1 MEKVSEMSATKR
13 ARKDKR
19 QANQTNGKVSG
30 ARNRTE
36 LGFRLSNPNYTIYHR
51 AALGGLAATVC
62 AWQENEKLKPEDII
76 ADFDE
81 REVRLSWRGISDQ
94 LAMRRI
100 LDASFKLTPDGK
112 GKQGGKLI
120 DLPGHGI
127 EYSEDG
133 LRLAVHNG
141 LFWTFLQHNRIR
153 STEKDLRR
161 MTLRSVDAQE
171 DEVFTYK
178 GLDEYAHRIA
188 DEKLNLLDAHGKL
201 SGKAEIPQWVVP
213 GAMRGAV
220 GLEASAQDVF
230 LLLYLMA
237 GCAVYHL
244 RPRKYKEKAQFC
256 VVVPDVINLESFA
269 KALRRLAA
277 TGKDFK
283 RFRQNYLNRF
293 VGGAEEAAL
302 SFLMDVEAGALVR
315 KRHGVSGC
323 LAMAMGRVAWDK
335 QQNNRSQIFKIDGAY
350 DELEVFKTARQYL
363 SQSRTVKLKT
373 GESFV
378 FPASPVPELVA
389 ANLATGRHWCANFL
403 ELVEDKKDFGSRIGD
418 WKGLV
423 AMKEKIRSI
432 DDQTIINAFHEAWRR
447 TRGNLRKR
455 DQDRGANP
463 KVSIQNRKERI
474 RNEILRT
481 KTSDALASWFLR
493 FCADATEG
501 NVLDILKQPDAAR
514 RFREFVFNARNFERF
529 QNLCLFALVSYGDTG
544 ASKNGEGTETDG
556 KTEGGD

>member
-1 MEKVSEMSATKR
+1 V
-13 ARKDKR
+13 
-19 QANQTNGKVSG
+19 
-30 ARNRTE
+30 
-36 LGFRLSNPNYTIYHR
+36 RLV
-51 AALGGLAATVC
+51 GLAATVR

-94 LAMRRI
+94 LALRRI

-112 GKQGGKLI
+112 RKQGGKLI

-127 EYSEDG
+127 EHSEDG
-133 LRLAVHNG
+133 LRLGGSQRFVLDFPAAQSNS
-141 LFWTFLQHNRIR
+141 QHRKR
-153 STEKDLRR
+153 FTEHEPE
-161 MTLRSVDAQE
+161 RSVDAEE

-220 GLEASAQDVF
+220 GLEAPVQDVF
-230 LLLYLMA
+230 LLLYLMTA
-237 GCAVYHL
+237 CAVYHL

-256 VVVPDVINLESFA
+256 VVVPDVINLKAFS

-283 RFRQNYLNRF
+283 RFRQNYLNRV

-302 SFLMDVEAGALVR
+302 SFLIDLEAGDIVR
-315 KRHGVSGC
+315 KRHVVSGC
-323 LAMAMGRVAWDK
+323 LAIAMGRVAWDK
-335 QQNNRSQIFKIDGAY
+335 QQNNRSQIFKIGGAY

-363 SQSRTVKLKT
+363 SQPRTVKLKT

-389 ANLATGRHWCANFL
+389 ANLTAGRHWCANFL

-432 DDQTIINAFHEAWRR
+432 DDQTIVTAFHARLIMAI
-447 TRGNLRKR
+447 G
-455 DQDRGANP
+455 
-463 KVSIQNRKERI
+463 
-474 RNEILRT
+474 ILP
-481 KTSDALASWFLR
+481 
-493 FCADATEG
+493 
-501 NVLDILKQPDAAR
+501 N
-514 RFREFVFNARNFERF
+514 
-529 QNLCLFALVSYGDTG
+529 
-544 ASKNGEGTETDG
+544 
-556 KTEGGD
+556 

>member
-1 MEKVSEMSATKR
+1 MTV
-13 ARKDKR
+13 
-19 QANQTNGKVSG
+19 QNQ
-30 ARNRTE
+30 TE

-51 AALGGLAATVC
+51 AALGGLAATVR
-62 AWQENEKLKPEDII
+62 AWQENQKLRPKGIN
-76 ADFDE
+76 ADFNE
-81 REVRLSWRGISDQ
+81 REVNLSWRGISDREA
-94 LAMRRI
+94 LRRI
-100 LDASFKLTPDGK
+100 LEASFRLTPHKRGK
-112 GKQGGKLI
+112 PGGKLI
-120 DLPGHGI
+120 DLPAHGI
-127 EYSEDG
+127 EHSEDG

-153 STEKDLRR
+153 STEKDLRH
-161 MTLRSVDAQE
+161 MSLRSVDAEE

-201 SGKAEIPQWVVP
+201 AGKAEIPQWIIP

-220 GLEASAQDVF
+220 GLEAPAQDVF

-244 RPRKYKEKAQFC
+244 RPRKYKEKAKFC
-256 VVVPDVINLESFA
+256 VLVPDVINLKGFSN
-269 KALRRLAA
+269 ALRRLAA

-283 RFRQNYLNRF
+283 RFRQNYLNRV

-302 SFLMDVEAGALVR
+302 SFLIDLEAGDVAR
-315 KRHGVSGC
+315 KRYGVSGC
-323 LAMAMGRVAWDK
+323 LAVAMGRVAWDK
-335 QQNNRSQIFKIDGAY
+335 QQNNRSQIFKIGGEY

-363 SQSRTVKLKT
+363 SHPRTVKLQT
-373 GESFV
+373 GESLV

-389 ANLATGRHWCANFL
+389 ANLAAGKHWCADFL
-403 ELVEDKKDFGSRIGD
+403 ELVEDKKDFGNRIGD

-423 AMKEKIRSI
+423 AMKENIRSI
-432 DDQTIINAFHEAWRR
+432 DDQTIISAFHEAWRR

-474 RNEILRT
+474 RNEILRA
-481 KTSDALASWFLR
+481 KTADALASWFLR

-501 NVLDILKQPDAAR
+501 NALDILKQPEAAR
-514 RFREFVFNARNFERF
+514 RFREFVFNPRNFERF
-529 QNLCLFALVSYGDTG
+529 QNLCLFALVSYGNTG
-544 ASKNGEGTETDG
+544 ASKNGEGKETDG
-556 KTEGGD
+556 NTEGGE